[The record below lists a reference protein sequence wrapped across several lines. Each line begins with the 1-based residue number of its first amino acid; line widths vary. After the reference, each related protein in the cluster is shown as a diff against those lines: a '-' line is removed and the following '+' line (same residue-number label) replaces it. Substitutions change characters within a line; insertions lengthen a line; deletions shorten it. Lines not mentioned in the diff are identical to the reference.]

1 MASFVYT
8 AAMQKMLLN
17 ASALPMD
24 NTNTYKLML
33 VSTSQASN
41 KADTVVS
48 TNLTGAELSLASFG
62 YVGGFGGSGR
72 KGSVFKATPTIA
84 SNVVQI
90 IFNAST
96 LVWTAIGGASP
107 NNPTI
112 VGVALIKEVTNDA
125 NSIPIAYW
133 DLSSGVGTNGSDFTL
148 TLSATGNIQITT

>member
-17 ASALPMD
+17 GSVLPMD
-24 NTNTYKLML
+24 NTKTYKLML
-33 VSTSQASN
+33 VTSSQAAY

-48 TNLTGAELSLASFG
+48 THLTGAELSVSG
-62 YVGGFGGSGR
+62 YVGTYGGAGR
-72 KGSVFKATPTIA
+72 KGAIFSSTSPAIA

-96 LVWTAIGGASP
+96 IVWTALGTGG
-107 NNPTI
+107 TI
-112 VGVALIKEVTNDA
+112 VGVALIYETGGSDA
-125 NSIPIAYW
+125 TSIPIAYW
-133 DLSSGVGTNGSDFTL
+133 DLSSNLTTNGSDITL